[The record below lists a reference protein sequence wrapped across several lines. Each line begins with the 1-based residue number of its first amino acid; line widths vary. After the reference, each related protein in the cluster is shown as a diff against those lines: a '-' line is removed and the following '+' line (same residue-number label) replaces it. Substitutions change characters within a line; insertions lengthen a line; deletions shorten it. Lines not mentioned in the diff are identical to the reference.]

1 MITKFFVFGER
12 CSGTNFLT
20 ASIQENFK
28 LKLDLSIGN
37 KHFFGHKI
45 YAKAPDTIYFAITRD
60 IVTWIDS
67 LFKTPHHIAYSSRID
82 KNAFLNNI
90 FFSVWDSENTALG
103 IRQGVDIVQ
112 DYHIKEKR
120 RYNNIFELRNT
131 KNKYLLDVIPKVVQ
145 HYVHIRYEDL
155 RDNYQETLKMI
166 SDKFNLNKKQNFT
179 TIDTFKG
186 YGQEKFKIKKLI
198 NFTQNDILPLADLEL
213 EKRLGYVYEN

>member
-1 MITKFFVFGER
+1 M
-12 CSGTNFLT
+12 
-20 ASIQENFK
+20 
-28 LKLDLSIGN
+28 
-37 KHFFGHKI
+37 
-45 YAKAPDTIYFAITRD
+45 
-60 IVTWIDS
+60 
-67 LFKTPHHIAYSSRID
+67 
-82 KNAFLNNI
+82 
-90 FFSVWDSENTALG
+90 G
-103 IRQGVDIVQ
+103 IKQGVDIVQ

-120 RYNNIFELRNT
+120 RYKNIFELRNT

-166 SDKFNLNKKQNFT
+166 SDKFNLNKKQNFNS
-179 TIDTFKG
+179 IDTFKG